1 MLPTCEQLLLSCFNK
16 YKVALISDRFGSME
30 GEETA
35 KEKEPIMSKI
45 LKNIAALALMV
56 GALIGSAGTSDAQY
70 YRNYNNP
77 YGPGPAYNSAYRSHR
92 AMAPMPSH
100 RGYYTNSLTYSNGD
114 QRCFQSPAS
123 LEYTGGCF

>member
-1 MLPTCEQLLLSCFNK
+1 
-16 YKVALISDRFGSME
+16 
-30 GEETA
+30 
-35 KEKEPIMSKI
+35 MSRI

-70 YRNYNNP
+70 YRNHNNS
-77 YGPGPAYNSAYRSHR
+77 YGPGPAYYGAYRSHR
-92 AMAPMPSH
+92 AMAPMPTH

-123 LEYTGGCF
+123 LEYTGGVINWSRSQSPRITPFCLATIG